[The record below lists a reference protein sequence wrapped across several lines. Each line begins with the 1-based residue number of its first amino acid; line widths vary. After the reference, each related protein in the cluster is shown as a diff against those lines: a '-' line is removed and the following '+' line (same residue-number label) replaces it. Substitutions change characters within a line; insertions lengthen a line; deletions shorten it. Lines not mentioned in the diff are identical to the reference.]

1 MGAASVAVQQKK
13 ISTKTASSGLSAAA
27 GGDASGLAVA
37 HVGQLRRIV
46 SAQLP
51 AYDSLVGLEICLSIC
66 EHHLSGLPLTV
77 TRLQHSVRRSPGA
90 IRRIV
95 QFMERDGWILI
106 ERQPDDGRGRIIRP
120 TAKLADVFEALLA

>member
-1 MGAASVAVQQKK
+1 MQQKK
-13 ISTKTASSGLSAAA
+13 SPPKPAASPQNA
-27 GGDASGLAVA
+27 GHQGANNEAVA

-51 AYDSLVGLEICLSIC
+51 AYDSLVGLEICLAIC
-66 EHHLSGLPLTV
+66 EHHLSGVPLTI

-95 QFMERDGWILI
+95 QYMERDGWIHVD
-106 ERQPDDGRGRIIRP
+106 RQPDDGRGRLIKPSARL
-120 TAKLADVFEALLA
+120 TDVFNELLS

>member
-1 MGAASVAVQQKK
+1 MQQKK
-13 ISTKTASSGLSAAA
+13 TVSKPATNSQIGGLQGANSE
-27 GGDASGLAVA
+27 AVA

-51 AYDSLVGLEICLSIC
+51 AYDSLVGLEICLAIC
-66 EHHLSGLPLTV
+66 EHHLAGLPLTV

-95 QFMERDGWILI
+95 QFMERDGWIHVD
-106 ERQPDDGRGRIIRP
+106 RQPDDGRGRLIKPSVR
-120 TAKLADVFEALLA
+120 LAEVFDALLT